1 MVRVLFRLVFRP
13 DCECLV
19 RGDRFGSDR
28 GPGEHPTVEPERAYD
43 RQTIMQ
49 PNTWGRA
56 FIIAFIIAGALGGS
70 GCGTGWQDQ
79 PISRVSVS
87 GDGRSLDVG
96 WNCHQDAD
104 VEVEESQD
112 EVRLRLR
119 VSSYKGDCADVE
131 RATLSSALG
140 DRQVVDS
147 TTGKTI
153 PPCLASD
160 AGAVGTV
167 NAPDCQ

>member
-1 MVRVLFRLVFRP
+1 M
-13 DCECLV
+13 
-19 RGDRFGSDR
+19 
-28 GPGEHPTVEPERAYD
+28 EPERAYD

-49 PNTWGRA
+49 PSTLGRE
-56 FIIAFIIAGALGGS
+56 FVIAVISAGALGAS
-70 GCGTGWQDQ
+70 GCGIGWQDQ

-96 WNCHQDAD
+96 WHCHQDAD

-119 VSSYKGDCADVE
+119 VSSYEGDCADVE
-131 RATLSSALG
+131 RAPLSSALG
-140 DRQVVDS
+140 DRRIVDS

-153 PPCLASD
+153 APCLASD

>member
-1 MVRVLFRLVFRP
+1 
-13 DCECLV
+13 
-19 RGDRFGSDR
+19 
-28 GPGEHPTVEPERAYD
+28 
-43 RQTIMQ
+43 MQ
-49 PNTWGRA
+49 PSTLGRA
-56 FIIAFIIAGALGGS
+56 FVIAVISAGTLGAS
-70 GCGTGWQDQ
+70 GCGIGWQEQ
-79 PISRVSVS
+79 PITRVSVS

-96 WNCHQDAD
+96 WHCHQDAD
-104 VEVEESQD
+104 VEVEESKE

-131 RATLSSALG
+131 RATLSSVLG
-140 DRQVVDS
+140 NRRIVDS

-153 PPCLASD
+153 TPCLASN

>member
-1 MVRVLFRLVFRP
+1 
-13 DCECLV
+13 
-19 RGDRFGSDR
+19 
-28 GPGEHPTVEPERAYD
+28 VEPERAYD

-49 PNTWGRA
+49 PSTLCRA
-56 FIIAFIIAGALGGS
+56 FVIAVISTGTLGAS
-70 GCGTGWQDQ
+70 GCAIGWQDQ
-79 PISRVSVS
+79 PISRVLVS
-87 GDGRSLDVG
+87 ADVRSLDVG
-96 WNCHQDAD
+96 WHCHQDAD